1 MAPRLYLLFNHRLT
15 AEQEQDA
22 YVSLQVKEMVPPP
35 AALQDLWRQIPADL
49 ETLDDYLR
57 PVREWLAA
65 AAAKGDYALIQGD
78 FGACFL
84 MARFAIERGLIPI
97 YSTTRR
103 EAVEQSRPDG
113 TVRLVHHFRH
123 RRFRTYGE

>member
-15 AEQEQDA
+15 AEQEADA
-22 YVSLQVKEMVPPP
+22 RTSLKIAEIVLPT
-35 AALQDLWRQIPADL
+35 AAIQDLWRQIPADL
-49 ETLDDYLR
+49 EALDDYLR

-65 AAAKGDYALIQGD
+65 AASKGDYVLIQGD

-84 MARFAIERGLIPI
+84 MARFAIDRGLIPI

-103 EAVEQSRPDG
+103 QAVEQTRPDG

-123 RRFRTYGE
+123 RRFRIYGE

>member
-15 AEQEQDA
+15 AEQEADA
-22 YVSLQVKEMVPPP
+22 RTSLKIAEIVPPT
-35 AALQDLWRQIPADL
+35 AAIQDLWRLIPADL
-49 ETLDDYLR
+49 EALDDYLR

-65 AAAKGDYALIQGD
+65 AAAKGDYVLIQGD

-103 EAVEQSRPDG
+103 QAVEQNRSDG
-113 TVRLVHHFRH
+113 TVKLVHHFRH

>member
-15 AEQEQDA
+15 AEQQQDA
-22 YVSLQVKEMVPPP
+22 HASLQVTEIVQPP
-35 AALQDLWRQIPADL
+35 AAIQDLWRQIPADL
-49 ETLDDYLR
+49 AAIDAYLR

-65 AAAKGDYALIQGD
+65 AASKGDYVLIQGD

-84 MARFAIERGLIPI
+84 MARFAIEMGFIPI

-103 EAVEQSRPDG
+103 QAVEQSRPDG
-113 TVRLVHHFRH
+113 TVKLLHHFRH